1 MLTEESVAGEERR
14 VELSTVRA
22 FGAAKKFVGSSRQG
36 RKGSGKRQNGL
47 VGVRRS
53 SRREE
58 SGNGGARLRGLLGEA
73 GYGVRWLFSALGA
86 KWEREGAET
95 GEAML

>member
-22 FGAAKKFVGSSRQG
+22 FGAARKFVGSSRQG
-36 RKGSGKRQNGL
+36 RRGSGKRQNGL

-53 SRREE
+53 SWQFL
-58 SGNGGARLRGLLGEA
+58 SVSVKRGFLLIFISSFLLILPYRFEICQRQI
-73 GYGVRWLFSALGA
+73 V
-86 KWEREGAET
+86 
-95 GEAML
+95 